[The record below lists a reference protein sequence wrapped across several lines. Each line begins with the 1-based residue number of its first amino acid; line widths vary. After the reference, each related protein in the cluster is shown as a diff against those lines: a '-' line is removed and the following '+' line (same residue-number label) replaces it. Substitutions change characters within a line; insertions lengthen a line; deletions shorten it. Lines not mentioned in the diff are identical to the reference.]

1 MNNLKNFG
9 SILYLARKFFL
20 NVFYVGRKT
29 YLNNTRTTVPRALKS
44 KKVMKRSFKN
54 GLGSIPK
61 KKKKTGNHHS
71 FLCNQRGLKRK
82 HWWKKIRNITL
93 QIKIKDQADNHIKKK
108 HETQKKNELLM
119 NKLIISAYKFIL
131 DKFKHNNANFKSL
144 NRFWILWYI

>member
-29 YLNNTRTTVPRALKS
+29 YLNNTRTTVPRPLKS

-61 KKKKTGNHHS
+61 KKKKLEIIIASSAINEA
-71 FLCNQRGLKRK
+71 LKENTDE
-82 HWWKKIRNITL
+82 KKLEI
-93 QIKIKDQADNHIKKK
+93 
-108 HETQKKNELLM
+108 
-119 NKLIISAYKFIL
+119 
-131 DKFKHNNANFKSL
+131 
-144 NRFWILWYI
+144 